1 MKKRTK
7 VIGIIGCILLLYALL
22 LVWWFMPTHF
32 LRGVESQ
39 QVAAIEVFNGNN
51 GNKFEITDSEDITYI
66 IDHIQQQPFHKT
78 QLSLF
83 YIGTLYQMRF
93 MGADGNEID
102 HFFVNSYRLIRRD
115 PFFYECD
122 ESMGVI
128 EYMENLEKTQFP
140 KES

>member
-7 VIGIIGCILLLYALL
+7 ILIIIGCILLLWAFLL
-22 LVWWFMPTHF
+22 IWWFAPTRF
-32 LRGVESQ
+32 LRGVAPQE
-39 QVAAIEVFNGNN
+39 VASIEIFNGNN
-51 GNKFEITDSEDITYI
+51 GNKFEITNPEDITNI
-66 IDHIQQQPFHKT
+66 LEHIQQPHFQKT

-83 YIGTLYQMRF
+83 YVGTYYQMRF
-93 MGADGNEID
+93 MGADGKEID
-102 HFFVNSYRLIRRD
+102 SFIVNSYRLIRKD

-140 KES
+140 KQN